1 MCLVSSSGS
10 RSSYSLL
17 HTRSTTLFRTMRLML
32 ETEGTPSWGHTPSV
46 TSRSLISQANMV
58 GFSRLYFAMAS
69 TTCGVATLGLLP
81 PITPARKVPVS

>member
-32 ETEGTPSWGHTPSV
+32 ETLGMPSWGHTPSV
-46 TSRSLISQANMV
+46 TS
-58 GFSRLYFAMAS
+58 GP
-69 TTCGVATLGLLP
+69 CTL
-81 PITPARKVPVS
+81 A